1 LLHGN
6 FLGQYGQHFIYFITL
21 QVLGDV
27 IWAQPAF
34 PLNDI
39 MFLFTLGVCNLSLYK
54 HWAIT
59 VQLLCSLR
67 RASSGNAW
75 ITKIYNIF
83 LLILAVLSMGFRPV
97 L

>member
-1 LLHGN
+1 M
-6 FLGQYGQHFIYFITL
+6 

-27 IWAQPAF
+27 IWTQLAF

-59 VQLLCSLR
+59 VQLSCSLR
-67 RASSGNAW
+67 RALFGNAW
-75 ITKIYNIF
+75 ITKISNIF
-83 LLILAVLSMGFRPV
+83 LLTLAVLSMGFRPV